1 MARRGLPLKLQVRL
15 FYLFEREADLAA
27 GGFQA
32 DDAIGKA
39 CQGAF
44 PMALVFDRRAQG
56 DLGLLPLEPLV
67 VARFEQL
74 ALEARRADFQRVMAG
89 HHILDVQN
97 GADLMRDRLA
107 IGVGYAL
114 GLVDRNAHKLV
125 LPRSELTS
133 SV

>member
-56 DLGLLPLEPLV
+56 DPGLLPP
-67 VARFEQL
+67 APPPL
-74 ALEARRADFQRVMAG
+74 ALPPPRAGPGSSRSVRFCVPHAQRKNAGSPARVNRFDTPRT
-89 HHILDVQN
+89 IVQ
-97 GADLMRDRLA
+97 
-107 IGVGYAL
+107 
-114 GLVDRNAHKLV
+114 
-125 LPRSELTS
+125 
-133 SV
+133 